1 MAFVLIF
8 RLFVVEIM
16 SPIYGPSN
24 FHPDKIVAKIP
35 IHFEYVYPKSP
46 TIQPKGSLGYNYYT
60 VGTGFLGASLGVD
73 IAISKKSKISL
84 MVEKE
89 IYQIFSPIHLNTFYS
104 ALLGT
109 YYQF

>member
-1 MAFVLIF
+1 
-8 RLFVVEIM
+8 M

-73 IAISKKSKISL
+73 IPISKKSKISL